1 VSVEETTP
9 PPARRNYTGWVAL
22 AIMFALLITLSLF
35 ASTRPR
41 KAEEAQY
48 TTQEMQLRLA
58 ASQIQLLSV
67 LPRSNGD
74 AVTARE
80 QVRDSLSETVSDLI
94 PEANKT
100 PDAARLYA
108 AMRTEQGRKVAPE
121 PLNVLQ
127 ASKDPIDQ
135 TFARIYGTDKLSAD
149 EAKRLASQLP
159 DRPFLN
165 LIAQVHALEKGGDK
179 TARADRISPWV
190 SVRMFV
196 AAMVGFGLLALSLV
210 VWTVYLAGRRS
221 GKYTPRGHPIGRVTL
236 HDADRLAIRGAQ
248 ILGAFFGLQ
257 IVVEFLGSR
266 GISLGQASSVV
277 LGIGILVIVAL
288 LALLPVDGKRIS
300 LANLGLTFD
309 RFGKNLV
316 WGIAGFIAELPIT
329 GTLALI
335 GIGLFRFLPSPSHP
349 ATEQVLHSENLVSV
363 LPILLFGS
371 IIAPIWEE
379 ILFRGILF
387 PAIGRTTAKVLTG
400 ALVSSLLFGLIHP
413 QGPSLVLALAG
424 VGAVSCGLAYQ
435 TRSLI
440 PSIVMHMLHN
450 TATFTLLLLM
460 M

>member
-22 AIMFALLITLSLF
+22 AIMFALLIAVPLL
-35 ASTRPR
+35 ASIRPR
-41 KAEEAQY
+41 KAEEARY
-48 TTQEMQLRLA
+48 STQEMQLRLA
-58 ASQIQLLSV
+58 MSQLQLLSV
-67 LPRSNGD
+67 LPRSNAD
-74 AVTARE
+74 ASTARE

-121 PLNVLQ
+121 PLKVLQ

-135 TFARIYGTDKLSAD
+135 TFARIYGTDKLPAD
-149 EAKRLASQLP
+149 EAKRLAAQLP
-159 DRPFLN
+159 NRPFLN
-165 LIAQVHALEKGGDK
+165 QIAQVHALEKGGDK

-190 SVRMFV
+190 SVRVFL
-196 AAMVGFGLLALSLV
+196 AAMIGFGLLALSLV

-236 HDADRLAIRGAQ
+236 HDADRLAIRAAQ
-248 ILGAFFGLQ
+248 ILGAFIALQ
-257 IVVEFLGSR
+257 IAVEFLGAR
-266 GISLGQASSVV
+266 GVSLGQASSVA
-277 LGIGILVIVAL
+277 LGIGILGIVAL
-288 LALLPVDGKRIS
+288 LAKVPVDGKRIS
-300 LANLGLTFD
+300 LSDLGLTFD

-316 WGIAGFIAELPIT
+316 WGIAGFVAELPVT

-335 GIGLFRFLPSPSHP
+335 GIGLFRFLPAPSHP
-349 ATEQVLHSENLVSV
+349 ATEQMLQSENLVSV
-363 LPILLFGS
+363 LPIIFFGS
-371 IIAPIWEE
+371 IVAPIWEE